1 MIQRKA
7 FIRYFFREVTN
18 LRYALLKTLQD
29 AMEELPQQSDI
40 DMVVHHEDKAGI
52 IDVIRKGPDIAQLHF
67 HRKTYAVY
75 ISIYFND
82 GGYLKMD
89 LIHRFDRKGILFLD
103 PDKIIEEVYETQD
116 GLKFAA
122 HHHNFEYI
130 MLFYLL
136 NGVPVPQRYR
146 DYFAGFTFEER
157 AEIFTH
163 VTSVYKVNINLLD
176 ELYETKTRFSKKIV
190 GHVHRLPVNRGFL
203 RMFHKARYA
212 VDVFKDCFYHRGIT
226 VTFSGVDGAGKS
238 TIIREV
244 KEVLEKKYRQRTVV
258 LRHRPSL
265 LPILSSLVKGR
276 REAERQSRERL
287 PRQGTNRNFASSLLR
302 FFYYYTDYLIGQ
314 YYVYFRYTLRGYTVL
329 YDRYYFDFIIDA
341 RRSNIVLPRRFL
353 RWCYSFI
360 FKPQVN
366 VFLFAPVE
374 VIRERKNELSAMDI
388 KTLSTEYH
396 SLFSDLG
403 RRKSTA
409 KYLIINN
416 TNIEHTI
423 SQVTQQCIRRAG

>member
-1 MIQRKA
+1 
-7 FIRYFFREVTN
+7 
-18 LRYALLKTLQD
+18 
-29 AMEELPQQSDI
+29 MEDLPQQSDI
-40 DMVVHHEDKAGI
+40 DMVVHHEDRADI
-52 IDVIRKGPDIAQLHF
+52 IDIIRKGPDIARLHF

-89 LIHRFDRKGILFLD
+89 LIHRFDRKGILFMD
-103 PDKIIEEVYETQD
+103 PDNIINDANETVE
-116 GLKFAA
+116 GIKFAA

-130 MLFYLL
+130 VLFYLL
-136 NGVPVPQRYR
+136 NGSAVPQRYR
-146 DYFAGFTFEER
+146 DYFARFSFDER

-163 VTSVYKVNINLLD
+163 MTSVYKVNINLLD
-176 ELYETKTRFSKKIV
+176 ELYEKRTRFSKKILA
-190 GHVHRLPVNRGFL
+190 HVHRLAVNRGLL
-203 RMFHKARYA
+203 RIFHKVRYT

-244 KEVLEKKYRQRTVV
+244 KDVLEKKYRQRTVV

-265 LPILSSLVKGR
+265 LPILSSLVKGKK
-276 REAERQSRERL
+276 EAERLSRERL
-287 PRQGTNRNFASSLLR
+287 PRQGTNSNYASSLLR

-341 RRSNIVLPRRFL
+341 RRSNIVLPKRFL

-366 VFLFAPVE
+366 VFLFAPEE
-374 VIRERKNELSAMDI
+374 VIRERKNELSAVDI
-388 KTLSTEYH
+388 KTLSGEYH

-403 RRKSTA
+403 RRKSAA

-423 SQVTQQCIRRAG
+423 SQVMQQCIRRAG